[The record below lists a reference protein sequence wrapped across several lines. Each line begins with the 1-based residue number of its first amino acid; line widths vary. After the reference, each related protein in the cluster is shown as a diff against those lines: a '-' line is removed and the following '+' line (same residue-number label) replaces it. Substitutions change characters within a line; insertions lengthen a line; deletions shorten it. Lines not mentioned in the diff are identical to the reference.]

1 MISLKKYLDSD
12 QTSSDQDREFDSGG
26 IVSAWIAAYRS
37 ALVAMGNSS
46 LDASPALGGELKD
59 NLDRL
64 VRRLVPGVDFGALQ
78 DADAGVREHL
88 RNWGQSTAR
97 HYLKKSDEVRD
108 LLLVMARM
116 AESVGSRDERCAGQ
130 ISEVTARL
138 TEIASLEDLTE
149 IRASIVKSAS
159 ELKTSIDRMTS
170 EGKAAIDRLRE
181 QVSAYRAKLEKA
193 EEIAFR
199 DALTGVRSRLC
210 VERHIERRI
219 EERTSFCVAIVDI
232 DSFKLVNDE
241 HGHLVGDE
249 ILKQFSTELVSAC
262 RSNDVIGRWGGDE
275 FIIVLDCA
283 LPEAMAQSER
293 LTKWICGNYTIQG
306 NPTALKLRVDASIG
320 MAEFHRGETMHD
332 LLARADSAMYGKKAS
347 SKGALKP

>member
-12 QTSSDQDREFDSGG
+12 QIVSDQGREIDRGG
-26 IVSAWIAAYRS
+26 KVSAAIEAYRS
-37 ALVAMGNSS
+37 ALVAMGNCS
-46 LDASPALGGELKD
+46 LDACPALGGELKD
-59 NLDRL
+59 QLDKFGRKL
-64 VRRLVPGVDFGALQ
+64 VLGVDDATLQ
-78 DADAGVREHL
+78 QTDAGVRQQL
-88 RNWGQSTAR
+88 SGWGQSTAR
-97 HYLKKSDEVRD
+97 HYLRKSDEVRD

-116 AESVGSRDERCAGQ
+116 AESVGARDERCAGQ

-181 QVSAYRAKLEKA
+181 QVSAYRTKLGKA

-219 EERTSFCVAIVDI
+219 AEGVAFCVAIVDI
-232 DSFKLVNDE
+232 DSFKHVNDE

-249 ILKQFSTELVSAC
+249 VLKQFSTELVSAC

-275 FIIVLDCA
+275 FIIVLECT
-283 LPEAMAQSER
+283 LPEATAQSER
-293 LTKWICGNYTIQG
+293 LTRWVCGNYTIQR

-320 MAEFHRGETMHD
+320 MAEFHPRETMHD
-332 LLARADSAMYGKKAS
+332 LLARADAAMYEKKAL
-347 SKGALKP
+347 SKKTLNP

>member
-1 MISLKKYLDSD
+1 VISLKKYLDSD
-12 QTSSDQDREFDSGG
+12 QIVSDQAHDIDRGE
-26 IVSAWIAAYRS
+26 VVRAAIAAYRS
-37 ALVAMGNSS
+37 ALVAMGNCSV
-46 LDASPALGGELKD
+46 DACPALGGELKD
-59 NLDRL
+59 QLESLGRNL
-64 VRRLVPGVDFGALQ
+64 VHGVGVALLQ
-78 DADAGVREHL
+78 STDSGVREQL
-88 RNWGQSTAR
+88 RDWGQSTAR

-170 EGKAAIDRLRE
+170 EGKAAIDRLSE
-181 QVSAYRAKLEKA
+181 QVSTYRAKLEKA

-219 EERTSFCVAIVDI
+219 AEGITFCVAIVDI
-232 DSFKLVNDE
+232 DSFKRVNDV

-249 ILKQFSTELVSAC
+249 VLTQFSTELVSAC

-275 FIIVLDCA
+275 FVIVLDCA
-283 LPEAMAQSER
+283 LLEATAQSER
-293 LTKWICGNYTIQG
+293 LTKWVCGNYTIQG
-306 NPTALKLRVDASIG
+306 NPTALRLRVDASIG
-320 MAEFHRGETMHD
+320 MAEFHIGDTMHG
-332 LLARADSAMYGKKAS
+332 LLARADAAMYENKAS
-347 SKGALKP
+347 SKKASKP